1 MNNSHSTSPVINVP
15 NSKLSV
21 FAWVAMLIVGMPTII
36 LRLLIRDIPPEPI
49 TPVWMAWTQLAI
61 LVVFLAVTWI
71 WPTFKPLRGF
81 ILALVAFW
89 VGSLFIE
96 PCVYNGTA
104 WSTWIEP
111 ASWGIWL
118 IATFGTRLFTVALMA
133 LTLIGSG
140 IGRRE
145 LFLVRGNPNAPCQPS
160 RLLFMKEP
168 EPWNRFARNFLL
180 IVVIIMVI
188 VVGIQVGPDVT
199 RFSNLLIYL
208 PAIVVAAAI
217 NAFAEEFE
225 LRSMLLSRL
234 QPVLGSQ
241 QSMLISAVLFGLL
254 HYFGWPS
261 GAIGVLLAGYF
272 GWIAAKSMIETRG
285 FMLAFFI
292 HFVGDFIIYSIWA
305 MAA

>member
-1 MNNSHSTSPVINVP
+1 MNNSLSTSPAINAP

-21 FAWVAMLIVGMPTII
+21 IAWVATLIVGMPTII

-49 TPVWMAWTQLAI
+49 TPDWLAWTQLGI
-61 LVVFLAVTWI
+61 LVVLLAVTWI

-81 ILALVAFW
+81 ILALAAFW

-96 PCVYNGTA
+96 LCVYNSKA

-111 ASWGIWL
+111 ASWGTWL
-118 IATFGTRLFTVALMA
+118 IATFGTRLLTGALMA

-145 LFLVRGNPNAPCQPS
+145 LFLVRGNLSAPCQPS
-160 RLLFMKEP
+160 PLLFMKEP

-180 IVVIIMVI
+180 IVVVIMVI
-188 VVGIQVGPDVT
+188 VVGIQVGPEVT
-199 RFSNLLIYL
+199 GFSNLLIFL

-234 QPVLGSQ
+234 QPVLGSK

-285 FMLAFFI
+285 FVLAFFI
-292 HFVGDFIIYSIWA
+292 HFVGDFIIYSIQA